1 VAPRLTAAARL
12 GLALA
17 ATTIVLAGC
26 GAAAGSAA
34 ATYPLG
40 TPAPM
45 ASTTPAVAATRAELA
60 RVLGDQ
66 RLQLSDPQVPFRPA
80 EGPALAGAPRAIYQ
94 VVLPEDPT
102 KGYIAVYDLGD
113 ATHAQAAGADQA
125 AYLAS
130 GPGKVQT
137 PIGTRHVIRQLGPT
151 IVLYSWHP
159 DSAEDPRS
167 PDIQTAL
174 ETLGTAIPV
183 PN

>member
-1 VAPRLTAAARL
+1 VAARLTAAARL
-12 GLALA
+12 VAIAVL
-17 ATTIVLAGC
+17 LAGC
-26 GAAAGSAA
+26 GAAAGSPTV
-34 ATYPLG
+34 TYPLT
-40 TPAPM
+40 TPVPM
-45 ASTTPAVAATRAELA
+45 ASITPAVATTRAELA

-94 VVLPEDPT
+94 VALPEDPT

-113 ATHAQAAGADQA
+113 VARAAAAGADQA

-159 DSAEDPRS
+159 DSAEDPRA

-174 ETLGTAIPV
+174 ESLGTEIPV
-183 PN
+183 PS